1 MTKKVLITSL
11 FLVTVA
17 CSAPASAA
25 PKVRTERPLPNVAA
39 TGKIPVSLVG
49 NAYAQPGAELVSFA
63 LPFAPG
69 VLKDA
74 GAIKIQGPG
83 GKELPVFTQELVRW
97 RLDNKEGTVR
107 SVLVQFECPV
117 AAGETKKINV
127 QYGAAGK
134 TRATAVPVEDTL
146 VDATGQKG
154 PNIWAVLPASW
165 LCDSWVVGPQ
175 LPVRLNTRL
184 PEYDACAERSF
195 DKQMDALSS
204 TKGANWLFDRT
215 TSIYK
220 MYVRTGQLKYLKAA
234 THCAHYVRNNSS
246 ETGTFKLRNK
256 YMYVYPRAQGIHYM
270 LSGDPRSLALLKRQ
284 AKYFDR
290 IATERLVKYV
300 PNTGMWTERNVA
312 SGWSGLVYSYEIIGG
327 EDRWKKMAMFAER
340 LYEHQSNPP
349 DGKPADGSWR
359 HRWAQHD
366 SSEAKFEGGSS
377 AWMTALMLDPMFEY
391 WLLSGDERV
400 PEMVTRWC
408 EFLVAKG
415 LNPAGTK
422 AWYVINALDG
432 GGSHD
437 SSMEQHNIEMAY
449 MLAMGTYF
457 SADKEQQERFL
468 KPFNVLYKSGTKS
481 THTRPPRRFNWCFQN
496 SSVMTWFMAQ

>member
-1 MTKKVLITSL
+1 MTTKALITL
-11 FLVTVA
+11 LLLATA
-17 CSAPASAA
+17 AGTTPASAE
-25 PKVRTERPLPNVAA
+25 PKLRTERPLPEAGA
-39 TGKIPVSLVG
+39 TGTIPVSLVG
-49 NAYAQPGAELVSFA
+49 NKDAQPGAKQVSFA
-63 LPFAPG
+63 IPFPPG
-69 VLKDA
+69 VLKEARLIRVHGPA
-74 GAIKIQGPG
+74 GE
-83 GKELPVFTQELVRW
+83 ELPVFTKELVPW

-127 QYGAAGK
+127 HYGAAGQ
-134 TRATAVPVEDTL
+134 TRATAVPVTETM
-146 VDATGQKG
+146 VESTGQSG

-165 LCDSWVVGPQ
+165 MCNSWVVGPQ
-175 LPVRLNTRL
+175 LPVSANANL
-184 PEYDACAERSF
+184 PEYDKCAERSF
-195 DKQMDALSS
+195 DKQLSVMS
-204 TKGANWLFDRT
+204 SMKGSPWLFDRT

-220 MYVRTGQLKYLKAA
+220 MYVRTGELKYLKAA
-234 THCAHYVRNNSS
+234 THCAHFVRNNSAES
-246 ETGTFKLRNK
+246 GKFNMSRKFML
-256 YMYVYPRAQGIHYM
+256 VYPRAQGIQYM
-270 LSGDPRSLALLKRQ
+270 FSGDPRSLSMLQ
-284 AKYFDR
+284 AQSKYFDR
-290 IATERLVKYV
+290 IATERWAKYV
-300 PNTGMWTERNVA
+300 PNKGMWTERNA
-312 SGWSGLVYSYEIIGG
+312 AYAWSALVYAYEIIGG
-327 EDRWKKMAMFAER
+327 EDLWKRMVMYADR

-366 SSEAKFEGGSS
+366 GSEANFEGGSS
-377 AWMTALMLDPMFEY
+377 AWMTALLLDPMFEY

-457 SADKEQQERFL
+457 STDKEQQERFL